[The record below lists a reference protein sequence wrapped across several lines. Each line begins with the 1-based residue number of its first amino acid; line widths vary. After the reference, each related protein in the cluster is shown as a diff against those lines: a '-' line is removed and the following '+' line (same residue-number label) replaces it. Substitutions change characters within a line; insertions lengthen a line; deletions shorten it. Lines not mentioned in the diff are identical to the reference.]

1 MSKGIDG
8 LLDDYYRQRLAPTS
22 APAGGTTC
30 VANTNSAMQQKISGR
45 QRCIL
50 ESVVFS
56 VKNLTAAASTVTMEV
71 REASI
76 TGTVLASVDIIT
88 AAGATSTDCY
98 SQWYIAA
105 SRNAGNGDYGHLSV
119 SFNTVQTSVVQKLNV
134 SAWLESST

>member
-30 VANTNSAMQQKISGR
+30 VANTNAAMQQKITGR
-45 QRCIL
+45 QRCVL
-50 ESVVFS
+50 EAIVFS
-56 VKNLTAAASTVTMEV
+56 VKNLTAAVSTVVMEV

-76 TGTVLASVDIIT
+76 NGTVLASVEIIT
-88 AAGATSTDCY
+88 AVGGTTADCY
-98 SQWYIAA
+98 SQWYIPA
-105 SRNAGNGDYGHLSV
+105 SRNGGVGDYGHLSV

-134 SAWLESST
+134 SAWLEGST